1 MKKMYLMLAVLA
13 LALPALN
20 GFSTEK
26 KRPCDDDFLKYCA
39 DARDDREAMRECI
52 DENLDNFS
60 EACQDDL
67 EKMKQR
73 MEERRERREMR
84 ER

>member
-1 MKKMYLMLAVLA
+1 MKKVFLVLTVLA
-13 LALPALN
+13 LALPGIN

-26 KRPCDDDFLKYCA
+26 KRPCDDDFRKYCTNIG
-39 DARDDREAMRECI
+39 DDREAMRECI
-52 DENLDNFS
+52 DENMDNFS
-60 EACQDDL
+60 EACQADL

-73 MEERRERREMR
+73 MDERRDSEDMR